1 MLAGEIPVFHDQ
13 TNEYLRNPI
22 NIYGE
27 IPITLWLFNS
37 LPWKNPPFWSSV
49 NHLFRLGPS
58 KNHGY
63 V

>member
-37 LPWKNPPFWSSV
+37 LPWKNPPF
-49 NHLFRLGPS
+49 
-58 KNHGY
+58 
-63 V
+63 